1 MNKIIIFKKSYLIS
15 LFLLLFI
22 IIGTV
27 IIPFFLKI
35 KKRRERKGE
44 RGERETKRPARSLK
58 EAHLS

>member
-27 IIPFFLKI
+27 IISFFLKI
-35 KKRRERKGE
+35 KKSRERKGE
-44 RGERETKRPARSLK
+44 RGE
-58 EAHLS
+58 